1 MKKRDYVAPKYSNFE
16 GIRTYILK
24 VASRCNLNC
33 SYCYMY
39 NMGDDSYIN
48 QPKFIDMET
57 VRQFA
62 YRLKNHAKAYSLKTV
77 SIAFHGGEPLLWGL
91 KNIIEAKNI
100 ILNIISSAVNT
111 DVQFAIQTN
120 GVLLNENV
128 IASLVQNNIYIGIS
142 LDGLKKTHDKYR
154 IDFKK
159 KGSFDAIIKNVH
171 SLKKHQKY
179 LSILTVMNL
188 EIDPEEYY
196 DFLIKLK
203 STTMNI
209 PKPYFR
215 SMHSIVMDRIDG
227 IRLIEMKKLENP
239 RQIFYQVFEQIRIAY
254 KENIINGDLSEYNI
268 LLDGN
273 NDVWIIDWPQAVT
286 LEHPNAEFLIRRD
299 LRNIIRYFTRKYDL
313 NLDENT
319 CYNGLLK

>member
-1 MKKRDYVAPKYSNFE
+1 LP
-16 GIRTYILK
+16 
-24 VASRCNLNC
+24 
-33 SYCYMY
+33 
-39 NMGDDSYIN
+39 
-48 QPKFIDMET
+48 
-57 VRQFA
+57 
-62 YRLKNHAKAYSLKTV
+62 SLKDCASIVKKLESLEYRVLKIFV
-77 SIAFHGGEPLLWGL
+77 SSIKHHE
-91 KNIIEAKNI
+91 IINNY
-100 ILNIISSAVNT
+100 NIISYSNLHKDRVDYALEILLKLKLIAKTEKGFKLLTSGLDVYALKILVDSGIILGIGNSLGIGKESDVVAAVSDIGQQRAVKFFRIGRISFT
-111 DVQFAIQTN
+111 DTKRKR
-120 GVLLNENV
+120 
-128 IASLVQNNIYIGIS
+128 SLEKN
-142 LDGLKKTHDKYR
+142 
-154 IDFKK
+154 
-159 KGSFDAIIKNVH
+159 KNVNNW
-171 SLKKHQKY
+171 LLINIEAAKR
-179 LSILTVMNL
+179 
-188 EIDPEEYY
+188 EY

-313 NLDENT
+313 NLDENS
-319 CYNGLLK
+319 CYDELLK